1 MQSGKGFNQL
11 AIGDRFESAMTIT
24 ETHLV
29 LGAGLIG
36 DFNPLHVNE
45 AYAGKS
51 RFGGRILHGVITS
64 AIMGGPMG
72 MVFHGTAV
80 AYLEHNCRFRAPAR
94 PGDTLTTVWTVSGKQ
109 PKPEHGGGIVVMQA
123 ECRNQH
129 GALVA
134 EATGKML
141 LSDNPPPSA
150 PASR

>member
-1 MQSGKGFNQL
+1 MLPGKGFNQI
-11 AIGDRFESAMTIT
+11 AVGERFESSMTVT

-36 DFNPLHVNE
+36 DFNPLHVDQKFAE
-45 AYAGKS
+45 AS

-72 MVFHGTAV
+72 MVFCGTAI

-94 PGDTLTTVWTVSGKQ
+94 AGDTLTTVWTVSEKL
-109 PKPEHGGGIVVMQA
+109 PKPEHDGGVAVMQA
-123 ECRNQH
+123 VCHNQD
-129 GALVA
+129 GTLVA

-141 LSDNPPPSA
+141 LRNA
-150 PASR
+150 

>member
-45 AYAGKS
+45 PYAGKS

-72 MVFHGTAV
+72 MVFHGTAI

-94 PGDTLTTVWTVSGKQ
+94 AGDTLTTVWTVSEKQ

-129 GALVA
+129 GTLVA